1 MSGKQ
6 CISFWSIFQTAGKVE
21 GKYLQ
26 ANVHRVR
33 FRKEYENK
41 PFSNDNVETSYTVVY
56 FVIRYLIWITAY
68 FTLSFVYRFA
78 LDNDQRRAFEV
89 M

>member
-33 FRKEYENK
+33 FGNMLIL
-41 PFSNDNVETSYTVVY
+41 TSYTFVY

>member
-1 MSGKQ
+1 M
-6 CISFWSIFQTAGKVE
+6 E

-33 FRKEYENK
+33 FGNK
-41 PFSNDNVETSYTVVY
+41 YKNKHLSNVNVDFIYFVY

-78 LDNDQRRAFEV
+78 LDNNQRRAFEV